1 MKKID
6 LGNEPNDGTGDSF
19 TDAFVKINENF
30 KEAFEFIDARQPYRI
45 IVWEKWED
53 TMQAMKDINHNF
65 KKLEK
70 NIK

>member
-6 LGNEPNDGTGDSF
+6 LGNEPNDGTGDSLM
-19 TDAFVKINENF
+19 DAWGKITQTY
-30 KEAFEFIDARQPYRI
+30 KELLLDARQPYRI